1 MLQKKYLKIFGII
14 GLFALIA
21 VVALG
26 CASIVSKSEWPV
38 RIGSTP
44 EQADITITDIG
55 EGKKVFIGK
64 TPTTVT
70 LSSKGGYFKGK
81 TYRVA
86 VSKEG
91 YMPQTAEIRST
102 MNGWYIG
109 NLLFGGLIGFL
120 IVDPLTGAMW
130 TLDPKD
136 INLILEKKTAGLP
149 SDQRALSVVSL
160 EDVPDHLRDKMI
172 RIK

>member
-1 MLQKKYLKIFGII
+1 MKKIVSL
-14 GLFALIA
+14 LI
-21 VVALG
+21 VSFFLIS

-44 EQADITITDIG
+44 EGADVTITDIT
-55 EGKKVFIGK
+55 EGKKVYTGK

-81 TYRVA
+81 TYRVE
-86 VSKEG
+86 VTKEG
-91 YMPQTAEIRST
+91 YTKQTTEIRST
-102 MNGWYIG
+102 INGWYIG

-130 TLDPKD
+130 TLGPKD
-136 INLILEKKTAGLP
+136 INRILEKKKAGLS
-149 SDQRALSVVSL
+149 SDERVITVVSL

-172 RIK
+172 KIK

>member
-1 MLQKKYLKIFGII
+1 MKMMIASLVVIVVFMLSS
-14 GLFALIA
+14 
-21 VVALG
+21 
-26 CASIVSKSEWPV
+26 CASIVSTSDWPI

-44 EQADITITDIG
+44 EGADVTITDIE
-55 EGKKVFIGK
+55 EGKKVHTGK

-70 LSSKGGYFKGK
+70 LSSKGSYFKGK
-81 TYRVA
+81 TYRVE
-86 VSKEG
+86 VSKKG
-91 YMPQTAEIRST
+91 YTTQSTEIRST
-102 MNGWYIG
+102 MNKWYIG

-136 INLILEKKTAGLP
+136 VNLILEKATARLP
-149 SDQRALSVVSL
+149 SDQIALSIASL

>member
-1 MLQKKYLKIFGII
+1 MKKIVSL
-14 GLFALIA
+14 LI
-21 VVALG
+21 VSFFLIS

-44 EQADITITDIG
+44 EGADVTITDIT
-55 EGKKVFIGK
+55 EGKKVYTGK

-81 TYRVA
+81 TYRVE
-86 VSKEG
+86 VTKEG
-91 YMPQTAEIRST
+91 YTKQTTEIRST
-102 MNGWYIG
+102 INGWYIG
-109 NLLFGGLIGFL
+109 NLLFGGLIGLL

-136 INLILEKKTAGLP
+136 INLILEKKTAGLS

-172 RIK
+172 KIK

>member
-1 MLQKKYLKIFGII
+1 MRDRRSFGII
-14 GLFALIA
+14 ICVA
-21 VVALG
+21 VGIFVLSG
-26 CASIVSKSEWPV
+26 CASIVSHSDWPV
-38 RIGSTP
+38 LIRSTP
-44 EQADITITDIG
+44 DQADITISDVK
-55 EGKKVFIGK
+55 EGKDVFKGK

-70 LSSKGGYFKGK
+70 LTSKGGYFRGK
-81 TYRVA
+81 TYMVE

-91 YMPQTAEIRST
+91 FEKKTIQIESQ

-136 INLILEKKTAGLP
+136 ISVILSAKTAEMPG
-149 SDQRALSVVSL
+149 DQRTLSIVL
-160 EDVPDHLRDKMI
+160 LKDVPDQLQDKLI

>member
-1 MLQKKYLKIFGII
+1 MKKLVSLVI
-14 GLFALIA
+14 
-21 VVALG
+21 VVFFLTG
-26 CASIVSKSEWPV
+26 CASIVSKSDWPV

-44 EQADITITDIG
+44 EGADVTITDVG
-55 EGKKVFIGK
+55 EGKKVFTGK

-70 LSSKGGYFKGK
+70 LSSKGGFFKGK
-81 TYRVA
+81 TYSVQ

-91 YMPQTAEIRST
+91 YTTQTAEIRST
-102 MNGWYIG
+102 INGWYIG
-109 NLLFGGLIGFL
+109 NLLFGGLIGLL
-120 IVDPLTGAMW
+120 IVDPATGAMW

-136 INLILEKKTAGLP
+136 INLILEKKTAGLS

-172 RIK
+172 RIR